1 MSSITDIN
9 PKLPEIREK
18 LAKIPG
24 LKPRK
29 LYDCNSIPAPLSNV
43 PRYRASST
51 AIWKQIAD
59 YVRAIVNKTTSLPKP
74 VINTYVQDL
83 LNLAM
88 HAQHSLAAAY
98 AHRDN
103 LVKQLRLYK
112 KAKTLL
118 ADSLTNIKTLYHAG
132 FFNSKTASTMLSYG
146 MPAVESLD
154 KIIESRLKIINN
166 QYNINNTIE

>member
-1 MSSITDIN
+1 MSSIIDIN
-9 PKLPEIREK
+9 PKLSEIPEK
-18 LAKIPG
+18 LAKISD

-51 AIWKQIAD
+51 AVWKQIAD
-59 YVRAIVNKTTSLPKP
+59 YVRTIINKTTSLPKP
-74 VINTYVQDL
+74 VINTYVQGS

-112 KAKTLL
+112 KAKALL

-132 FFNSKTASTMLSYG
+132 FLTAKPPPLYYLMVCPL
-146 MPAVESLD
+146 
-154 KIIESRLKIINN
+154 LKAL
-166 QYNINNTIE
+166 TK